1 MPPRV
6 PLNTR
11 AYASVLGEPYV
22 CPSCLLKGS
31 SSPAS
36 QQPLLTRRRDAKNH
50 STAAQGQLVSRRD
63 AARGLRRVD
72 TLSARRRYTPRYA
85 SNGSLASRSAINAP
99 TSVPPAYRELHQRL
113 LALQESASSYVDLA
127 RLQLATRSLESSDPV
142 TRVAFLGLGS
152 NGPLAARKLARV
164 LLSDA
169 LGQEEAWE
177 KEILDSLSD
186 GRSLLLRYG
195 DAEEAAQSN
204 PLVKTMS
211 IPSRFLDRHR
221 LEIMITGLSTNQD
234 TTTSREQSGLEDAI
248 LVPTLTTPN
257 SSEGRVG
264 FVRYPV
270 HRAVLVAEGIT
281 GAVEYGRLP
290 PKLTDS
296 TLISAA
302 LSVLLRSSN
311 SARSGEEA
319 ATGNALDIDLAD
331 HALSLFR
338 ADKANGARFCEE
350 WQTSR
355 IPALAEWI
363 GGSKETAASNMNP
376 AVQNL
381 VSSVLSRT
389 SNSINQA
396 EEAANTAITTA
407 TVPETKRANLQ
418 TAISEWSAEAH
429 RDLQINLD
437 TAFSTSPSWRRTA
450 WWRLFWRIDDV
461 TVSASDILRRSW
473 LTEAEQRL
481 AYLSGRITEAGLAN
495 AENLRGSSPRLLDE
509 GHQAEMQEYET
520 HKAQTETVA
529 ELMQMPSLLTRMQQ
543 QSGVNAQFNPPWP
556 QSINLSRQYMLHT
569 LVPQLHRKAQALLV
583 TALSTIGGSAALSAW
598 FYVATSGSGLYESG
612 AVVALGL
619 VWSLRRLQK
628 EWGVERD
635 GFAELV
641 REDARRVLAEVERY
655 LRKVVNEDGRAR
667 VRVEDA
673 QSWRVA
679 REAVERCRSALESVR
694 GEKSQE

>member
-11 AYASVLGEPYV
+11 AFASALGEPYI
-22 CPSCLLKGS
+22 CPSCLLRSRSGV
-31 SSPAS
+31 AS
-36 QQPLLTRRRDAKNH
+36 QQLTRRRDGKDH
-50 STAAQGQLVSRRD
+50 STAARGQLVNRRD
-63 AARGLRRVD
+63 AARAPRKVD
-72 TLSARRRYTPRYA
+72 TLSVKRQSTWRYA

-127 RLQLATRSLESSDPV
+127 RLQLATRSLEVSDPV

-152 NGPLAARKLARV
+152 NGPLAARKLAKV

-221 LEIMITGLSTNQD
+221 LEILVTGLN
-234 TTTSREQSGLEDAI
+234 TSQESAISKEQNGLEHAI

-270 HRAVLVAEGIT
+270 HKAVLVAEGIT

-290 PKLTDS
+290 PKLTDGI
-296 TLISAA
+296 LISAA
-302 LSVLLRSSN
+302 LSVPLRSTN
-311 SARSGEEA
+311 SGRCGEEA
-319 ATGNALDIDLAD
+319 ATGNALDIDLAE
-331 HALSLFR
+331 HALRLFR
-338 ADKANGARFCEE
+338 ADKANGARFSDE

-355 IPALAEWI
+355 VSALAEWI
-363 GGSKETAASNMNP
+363 GGSKEPAASNMNP
-376 AVQNL
+376 AVQDL
-381 VSSVLSRT
+381 VSSVLART
-389 SNSINQA
+389 SSSIKQA
-396 EEAANTAITTA
+396 EEAANTVVATA
-407 TVPETKRANLQ
+407 TVPEPKRANLQ
-418 TAISEWSAEAH
+418 TAISDWSAEAH
-429 RDLQINLD
+429 RDLQLNLD

-473 LTEAEQRL
+473 LSEAEQRL
-481 AYLSGRITEAGLAN
+481 AFLSGRITEAGLAN
-495 AENLRGSSPRLLDE
+495 AEDLRGPAPRLLDE
-509 GHQAEMQEYET
+509 GQQAEMQEYET
-520 HKAQTETVA
+520 HNAQTETVA
-529 ELMQMPSLLTRMQQ
+529 ELMQMPSLLARMQQ

-556 QSINLSRQYMLHT
+556 QSVNLSRQYMLHT
-569 LVPQLHRKAQALLV
+569 LVPELHRKAQALLV
-583 TALSTIGGSAALSAW
+583 TTLSTIGGSAALSAW
-598 FYVATSGSGLYESG
+598 FYVATSGLGLYESG

-628 EWGVERD
+628 KWGVERE

-641 REDARRVLAEVERY
+641 REDARRVLAEVESH
-655 LRKVVNEDGRAR
+655 LRKVVSEGGRSR

-673 QSWRVA
+673 QSWREA
-679 REAVERCRSALESVR
+679 REAVEVCRSALESVR
-694 GEKSQE
+694 GETSQ